1 MPLFNIRI
9 FVKEKKMGSI
19 LERIKEI
26 SEIKVDMKTVV
37 VIVAFTV
44 IIMSPK
50 TVYVYNNSQ

>member
-1 MPLFNIRI
+1 
-9 FVKEKKMGSI
+9 MGSI